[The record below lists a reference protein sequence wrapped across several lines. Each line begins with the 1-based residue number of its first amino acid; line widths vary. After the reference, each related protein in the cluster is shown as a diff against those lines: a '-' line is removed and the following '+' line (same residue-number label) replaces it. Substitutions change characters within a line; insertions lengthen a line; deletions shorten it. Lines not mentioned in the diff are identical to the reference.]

1 MAESFA
7 PYSTQINSCFAI
19 SSALASIP
27 AFCHSRK
34 SMIVSTFQPASLPP
48 ANSFQPLI
56 FRISILLVSAG
67 ILHAEDP
74 ISEATKNPMSLLPDG
89 SVLHGVLLPRY
100 DKDRNLVGDLKA
112 KAMTLFND
120 KGINKI
126 QGEDVLIKF
135 YKPDRSLRGK
145 VHLKKAIFDQTTS
158 QLRADE
164 PVEITTDNLFAKGNG
179 LIYSFQN
186 GQGFLIGPSTTCLS
200 YPETST
206 QTSMRPSTNQTAA
219 LLALCFSPSLAV
231 CLPPANVSETE
242 LSAIKTAAASS
253 KPELDSQTEVVE
265 SNLTADITAAQ
276 KASESAHRF
285 AKSAD
290 IKNITTETKEEGA
303 PLEVAPTPNDTI
315 IKCDGGMYFDAEAGV
330 LVYLKNVTVTDPRF
344 TLTGADELKV
354 FFAKKDPKKITPSD
368 KKNEQKKESS
378 SSEPNKAE
386 GEKKETV
393 KKPETIGPAAN
404 FGDVQKLIA
413 SGTVRLVQKGVAG
426 KDPVEASGGLLTYD
440 VPKGEIIISQRYPWV
455 KQGSFYARAKQP
467 NLTLRLLNSG
477 SFTTQG
483 EWEMGG
489 NLKLNGR

>member
-1 MAESFA
+1 
-7 PYSTQINSCFAI
+7 
-19 SSALASIP
+19 
-27 AFCHSRK
+27 
-34 SMIVSTFQPASLPP
+34 MIVYTSQVANLPP
-48 ANSFQPLI
+48 TNPFQPLI
-56 FRISILLVSAG
+56 FRLSILLVSAG

-74 ISEATKNPMSLLPDG
+74 IAEVAKNPMSLLPGG

-112 KAMTLFND
+112 EIMTL
-120 KGINKI
+120 INSEQI
-126 QGEDVLIKF
+126 QGEDVMIKF

-145 VHLKKAIFDQTTS
+145 VKLEKAIFNQTTS

-164 PVEITTDNLFAKGNG
+164 PVEITTDNLLAKGSG

-186 GQGFLIGPSTTCLS
+186 GQGFLIGPATTCLS
-200 YPETST
+200 YPEPTT
-206 QTSMRPSTNQTAA
+206 PTSMRSSTNQTATI
-219 LLALCFSPSLAV
+219 LTLCFAPSLAV
-231 CLPPANVSETE
+231 CLPASNVSETE
-242 LSAIKTAAASS
+242 LSAIKTAAAST
-253 KPELDSQTEVVE
+253 KPILDSQTELVE
-265 SNLTADITAAQ
+265 SALTADITTAQ
-276 KASESAHRF
+276 KASDSAHRF

-303 PLEVAPTPNDTI
+303 PLEVAPSPNDTI

-330 LVYLKNVTVTDPRF
+330 LVYLKNVTITDPRF

-354 FFAKKDPKKITPSD
+354 FFAKKDPKKNTPSD
-368 KKNEQKKESS
+368 KKNEQKKE
-378 SSEPNKAE
+378 P
-386 GEKKETV
+386 V